1 MASERAAG
9 AATVLH
15 RGWKRRR
22 GDAANQRFSRTGA
35 NHAGSIPERKQRYLP
50 QPGCGRV
57 NRKLKS
63 ENRMEE
69 ANGDDAADVGAESGH
84 VKVAPLVLVAAAFRG
99 GRFGVRSDPVGPLL
113 LTKPYRPTIRTI
125 ALFTRTLGP
134 NRLRGR
140 HYRSP

>member
-1 MASERAAG
+1 
-9 AATVLH
+9 
-15 RGWKRRR
+15 
-22 GDAANQRFSRTGA
+22 
-35 NHAGSIPERKQRYLP
+35 
-50 QPGCGRV
+50 
-57 NRKLKS
+57 
-63 ENRMEE
+63 MEK
-69 ANGDDAADVGAESGH
+69 ANGDGADGVGGESGH
-84 VKVAPLVLVAAAFRG
+84 LKVAPLALVAAAFRG